1 MILYPALDILDG
13 RVVRLVQG
21 DFDQRT
27 EYADE
32 PLAAALAAAHPVR
45 EQPQPVV

>member
-21 DFDQRT
+21 DFEQRT
-27 EYADE
+27 D
-32 PLAAALAAAHPVR
+32 ALRDQAIAVR
-45 EQPQPVV
+45 AGDRL